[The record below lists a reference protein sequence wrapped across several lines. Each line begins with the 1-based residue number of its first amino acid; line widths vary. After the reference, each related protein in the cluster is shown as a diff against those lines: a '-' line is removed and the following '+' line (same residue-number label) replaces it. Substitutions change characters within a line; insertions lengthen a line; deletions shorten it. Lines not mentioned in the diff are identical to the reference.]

1 MLTILIVDDEQEIV
15 ESIFRLVH
23 RTYGKDCEILK
34 TNMSWAAKDILQTQ
48 VIDILLTDIRM
59 PGLDGFALA
68 KISKENNP
76 DGHVIFLTGYQE
88 FDYVYEAIKLNCD
101 DFLIKVGSDSE
112 IISAIQKVVE
122 RIKKSVEQRELL
134 LEAQRIQNLQQVQNK
149 NDEDPVEY
157 IKDYIW
163 KHLDQEIS
171 LNHLAQRVYLNP
183 SYLSRL
189 FHHTAGVTI
198 TEYLTEARI
207 QTAGKML
214 LETDM
219 KVQDIAKRIGIDSSA
234 YFGRMFKKAV
244 GCTPQEYRNR
254 SYHRPENS

>member
-1 MLTILIVDDEQEIV
+1 MLTILIVDDEREIV
-15 ESIFRLVH
+15 ESLFRLV
-23 RTYGKDCEILK
+23 RQEYGEGYEILK

-68 KISKENNP
+68 RIAKENNP
-76 DGHVIFLTGYQE
+76 DSHVIFLTGYQE
-88 FDYVYEAIKLNCD
+88 FDYVYEAIKLGCD
-101 DFLIKVGSDSE
+101 DFVLKVDSNE
-112 IISAIQKVVE
+112 AILAAVQKAME
-122 RIKKSVEQRELL
+122 RIQTAVEQRELI
-134 LEAQRIQNLQQVQNK
+134 LEAQRIRSLQQTQSK
-149 NDEDPVEY
+149 NDENPVEY
-157 IKDYIW
+157 IKAYIW
-163 KHLDQEIS
+163 EHLDQEIS

-189 FHHTAGVTI
+189 FRQAAGITI

-207 QTAGKML
+207 QTARKLL

-219 KVQDIAKRIGIDSSA
+219 KVQDIAKKIGIDSSA
-234 YFGRMFKKAV
+234 YFGRMFKKTV